1 MQRRTIL
8 TGMTTIAVSGLLVA
22 CGSPVPQGNDPAE
35 ATEIEILSNFTS
47 DVSRGKVL
55 DQLIKEFNETNAGT
69 YTVVSKAQPDWP
81 TLQQQIRSSIS
92 AGDPPNVFLY
102 NYNPTDLSREES
114 GQLMDWSAALD
125 ADPEWKARFK
135 ADNLASL
142 TVNGQIAGIPGDQ
155 SPALFYYNT
164 TLLEQAG
171 VQEFPQTW
179 DELLALS
186 QTLHDEGTGAIA
198 MMTADDAW
206 HTMNVFSYLATA
218 AGGAEVY
225 APGADLN
232 TPAIAKAADYVRQF
246 LALSTPDAVGGNY
259 AASSS
264 NFVNAQAAMVVDGPW
279 LISSIQGT
287 VAEPCTIAVAPA
299 PTFGD
304 GVIEPGYTITDSLNV
319 WGAAKQDDPRKE
331 EAVIAWMKFL
341 TSNDSA
347 ARMAI
352 DGEYPMAVQ
361 TELSEADTQRA
372 SCQMAQVLQISN
384 AAPTAVVQMGRGI
397 TSAAQAEL
405 PSLLEGLAL
414 DQITPEQFAERLQA
428 ANA

>member
-55 DQLIKEFNETNAGT
+55 DQLIEEFNEANAGA

-92 AGDPPNVFLY
+92 AGDPPDVFLY

-114 GQLMDWSAALD
+114 GQLMDWTAALD

-142 TVNGQIAGIPGDQ
+142 TVGGQIVGIPGDQ
-155 SPALFYYNT
+155 SPTLFYYNT
-164 TLLEQAG
+164 TLLEKAG

-186 QTLHDEGTGAIA
+186 QKLHDEGTGAIA

-304 GVIEPGYTITDSLNV
+304 GAIEPGYTITDSLNV
-319 WGAAKQDDPRKE
+319 WGAAKQDDPKKE

-384 AAPTAVVQMGRGI
+384 AAPAAIVQMGRGI
-397 TSAAQAEL
+397 TAAAQAEL